1 MTEGS
6 ARWFDFAEDAVVT
19 ARHATG
25 ADLAAEGT
33 ALLLAGAERYA
44 RPAAGYVNEIDNPR
58 MDALNAD
65 YAAQG
70 GFTVPAARALVLQ
83 DAVVFDSG
91 TVMTAD
97 GRLVMDSFNI
107 GNRKVMN
114 RVYQADAHSSD
125 VPFDR
130 PIPVFA
136 GTHLLAKKIGSSNYS
151 HWLAEMLPRI
161 PLVRDAMGA
170 AFDDVRIILP
180 DPGGALGDIVAQ
192 SLEVMGLA
200 GRGMVTGHEFV
211 GRFQRLIV
219 PCGLSRHPFW
229 LHPAAVRAVEAL
241 QPPQP
246 AGRWLFVD
254 RRDSTKRVLRNEDA
268 VFARLQ
274 ARFPQLERVTCAG
287 LTLAQQAALFG
298 SAAVVV
304 AVMGG
309 SFGNVAFMPRGG
321 RVVCIGPGQ
330 FADLFFRNLAT
341 QKDMRYLE
349 VRGTPEGAGP
359 QASFAL
365 ADSSVSSIIG
375 FLETQA

>member
-1 MTEGS
+1 M
-6 ARWFDFAEDAVVT
+6 RWYDFAEDAVVT
-19 ARHATG
+19 ARNVTA
-25 ADLAAEGT
+25 AALAAEVPV
-33 ALLLAGAERYA
+33 LRLAGAERYA
-44 RPAAGYVNEIDNPR
+44 RPAAGYVNEIANPR

-65 YAAQG
+65 YAAG
-70 GFTVPAARALVLQ
+70 GGITVPAAQALVLQ

-97 GRLVMDSFNI
+97 GRLVMDTFNI
-107 GNRKVMN
+107 GNRNVVN
-114 RVYQADAHSSD
+114 RVFRADAGTSE

-130 PIPVFA
+130 PIPRVA

-151 HWLAEMLPRI
+151 HWLVEMLPRI

-170 AFDDVRIILP
+170 VFDGVRVILP
-180 DPGGALGDIVAQ
+180 DPGGALGDIISQ
-192 SLEVMGLA
+192 SMQMLGLA
-200 GRGMVTGHEFV
+200 GRGLSTGHDDV
-211 GRFQRLIV
+211 ARFERLVV
-219 PCGLSRHPFW
+219 PFGLSRHPFW
-229 LHPAAVRAVEAL
+229 LHPAALRAVEAL
-241 QPPQP
+241 HSPQP

-254 RRDSTKRVLRNEDA
+254 RRDATKRVLRNEDM

-287 LTLAQQAALFG
+287 MTLAGQAALFG
-298 SAAVVV
+298 GAEVVV

-341 QKDMRYLE
+341 QKGMHYLE
-349 VRGTPEGAGP
+349 VRGTPEGDGP

-365 ADSSVSSIIG
+365 ADPTVDAMIG
-375 FLETQA
+375 FLEGRE